1 MPIAVDST
9 AFIRHDYTLTIT
21 EKEFEQMR
29 KTIIFTGFML
39 FSLFFGAGNLI
50 FPPSVGF
57 FSGDA
62 FTPAILGFTI
72 TAILLPLAAVVATII
87 SKDGLLSITKQVGP
101 VFGVLFAVLLYMS
114 IGPFYAIPRAA
125 NIGYKFGWAPI
136 IGESGLH
143 LLIFSVIFFL
153 ATYFVSIR
161 PQKLVD
167 IVGKLLTPALLIT
180 LTILFIQAVRTF
192 TYTSKPAGEKF
203 AEHPFLVGFLEGYFT
218 LDAIAALA
226 FGIVVIES
234 LKLAG
239 IRERGELIKGT
250 TMAGV
255 IAAIGLGLVYL
266 AIAWIGRVIPFEGTP
281 GDGSDLL
288 VAASHLLF
296 GTSGNYVFGIIVLLA
311 CLTTVI
317 GLITACSQFFVKLY
331 PKFSYHTYVI
341 VFIFIGF
348 FFTNFGLEN
357 LLNIAV
363 PLLVF
368 IYPASIM
375 LITLTLLQPML
386 GYSRQMY
393 RFSVTVAIL
402 FGIYD
407 ALGATSIDMKWSEPF
422 LSWIPLF
429 DAGLAWLAP
438 AFVAALIG
446 YMIDRLSNNVKTV

>member
-1 MPIAVDST
+1 
-9 AFIRHDYTLTIT
+9 
-21 EKEFEQMR
+21 MR

-136 IGESGLH
+136 IGENGIH
-143 LLIFSVIFFL
+143 LFIFSIIFFL

-180 LTILFIQAVRTF
+180 LTVLFIQAVRTF
-192 TYTSKPAGEKF
+192 TYTSKPSSESF
-203 AEHPFLVGFLEGYFT
+203 SEHPFLVGFLEGYFT

-288 VAASHLLF
+288 VTASNLLF

-341 VFIFIGF
+341 VFILIGF

-429 DAGLAWLAP
+429 DAGLAWLVP
-438 AFVAALIG
+438 AFIAALIG
-446 YMIDRLSNNVKTV
+446 YMMDRLSNNVKTV

>member
-1 MPIAVDST
+1 
-9 AFIRHDYTLTIT
+9 
-21 EKEFEQMR
+21 MR

-101 VFGVLFAVLLYMS
+101 VFGVAFAILLYMS

-136 IGESGLH
+136 IGDHGLH
-143 LLIFSVIFFL
+143 LFIFSIIFFIL
-153 ATYFVSIR
+153 TYIVSIR

-167 IVGKLLTPALLIT
+167 IVGKFLTPALLIT
-180 LTILFIQAVRTF
+180 LTVLFIQAVRTF
-192 TYTSKPAGEKF
+192 TYTSKPPSESF
-203 AEHPFLVGFLEGYFT
+203 ADHPFLVGFLEGYFT

-239 IRERGELIKGT
+239 IHERRELIKGT

-288 VAASHLLF
+288 VAASNLLF

-341 VFIFIGF
+341 AFIFIGF

-368 IYPASIM
+368 IYPAAIM
-375 LITLTLLQPML
+375 LITLTLLQPMI

-393 RFSVTVAIL
+393 RFSVTLAIL

-407 ALGATSIDMKWSEPF
+407 ALGATSINMEWSQPF

-429 DAGLAWLAP
+429 DAGLTWLIP

-446 YMIDRLSNNVKTV
+446 YIIDRLSNNIKTV

>member
-1 MPIAVDST
+1 
-9 AFIRHDYTLTIT
+9 
-21 EKEFEQMR
+21 MR

-136 IGESGLH
+136 IGENGLH

-161 PQKLVD
+161 PQKLVN

-288 VAASHLLF
+288 VAASYLLF

-393 RFSVTVAIL
+393 RFSVTIAIL

-438 AFVAALIG
+438 AFIAALIG
-446 YMIDRLSNNVKTV
+446 YMIDRLSNNVKAV